1 MATISEIK
9 KKVDVARKGVEQAVA
24 KAILDNEQEILDL
37 VRIDQLLKKGIDGL
51 GSPLTPEYHPFTVNR
66 KLGLSP
72 PQETDHVTLRDTGAF
87 YRAFTTDY
95 GSSKLEI
102 FSTDSKATSL
112 ETKYG
117 DDIYGMTKENQ
128 RKLSEKIIVPSL
140 RAYLKSIFK

>member
-37 VRIDQLLKKGIDGL
+37 VRIDQLFKKGIDGL
-51 GSPLTPEYHPFTVNR
+51 GRPITPEYKPFTIDR
-66 KLGLSP
+66 KSRLG
-72 PQETDHVTLRDTGAF
+72 QEINHVTLRDTGAF